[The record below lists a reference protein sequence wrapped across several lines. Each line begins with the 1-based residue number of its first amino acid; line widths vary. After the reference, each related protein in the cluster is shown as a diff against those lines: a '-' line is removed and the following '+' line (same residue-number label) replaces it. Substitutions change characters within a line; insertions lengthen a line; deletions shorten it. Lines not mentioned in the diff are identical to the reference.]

1 MTIDSLLQPV
11 SAEAPCGEDLSF
23 SLDFDA
29 VQEMRREDDPTLDQ
43 GEWVTAL
50 KTADW
55 PGVAAACEQLL
66 LSRSKDLRV
75 AAWLAEA
82 WTHTRGFDGL
92 ADGLRLTAQLC
103 IRHWERLHPLPE
115 GGDQEQRIG
124 NLAWLLARV
133 ETLARGVP
141 LLQTGERTL
150 ALGDID
156 AARLRPAGEAVE
168 GMPPPDDLARLQRDT
183 PPELRAANV
192 LGARDALAALA
203 ELEAATDRLLGADGP
218 GFAAARRAIEDVLH
232 QAQRLSPE
240 AGHAPVRDDA
250 VAARGVEA
258 APDLAAAPA
267 HVSGPLQSRSEA
279 LRQLREV
286 ATFFRRTEPHSPVAY
301 LADKAARWGEM
312 PLHAWLR
319 AVVKDEAALSQLEE
333 MLGVEAM
340 NPAAPA
346 GEWS

>member
-1 MTIDSLLQPV
+1 MTIDHLLQPV

-55 PGVAAACEQLL
+55 PGVAATCEQLL
-66 LSRSKDLRV
+66 LARSKDLRV

-82 WTHTRGFDGL
+82 WSHTRRFEGL
-92 ADGLRLTAQLC
+92 ADGLLLTAQLC
-103 IRHWERLHPLPE
+103 ARHWEQLHPLPE
-115 GGDQEQRIG
+115 GGDHEQRIG

-133 ETLARGVP
+133 EALARGVP
-141 LLQTGERTL
+141 LLQTDERTL
-150 ALGDID
+150 GLRDIEG
-156 AARLRPAGEAVE
+156 ARLRPAGEAAE
-168 GMPPPDDLARLQRDT
+168 GAAPADALARLQRDT
-183 PPELRAANV
+183 PRELLAANV
-192 LGARDALAALA
+192 IGTRAALAALA
-203 ELEAATDRLLGADGP
+203 TLEATIDRLLGADGP

-240 AGHAPVRDDA
+240 PGTAPDIGAAVAVDA
-250 VAARGVEA
+250 KTSGVAARQAEVA
-258 APDLAAAPA
+258 
-267 HVSGPLQSRSEA
+267 GPLQTRSDA
-279 LRQLREV
+279 LRQLRDV

-319 AVVKDEAALSQLEE
+319 AVVKDEAALNQLEE
-333 MLGVEAM
+333 MLGIESL
-340 NPAAPA
+340 NPAALA
-346 GEWS
+346 GE